1 MIISKPK
8 GNTLFA
14 LGLFFLICITTLGY
28 TLYNFLS
35 YDNRYWYQYIIFIVV
50 TPVALVV
57 LVKTIKGYKIIKL
70 GKGKLSVNYPFIFKK
85 QLFGMQDLVSWSE
98 EVIKTPGANFKELK
112 MKFLQDN
119 VSLSNQENGEYP
131 KIHSYLKKKHP
142 KKFLKSI

>member
-14 LGLFFLICITTLGY
+14 LGLFFLICVTTLGY

-35 YDNRYWYQYIIFIVV
+35 YDSRYWYQYIIFIVV

-70 GKGKLSVNYPFIFKK
+70 GKGKLSVSYPFIFKK
-85 QLFGMQDLVSWSE
+85 QLFAMQELVSWAE
-98 EVIKTPGANFKELK
+98 EIIKTPGTNFKELK
-112 MKFLQDN
+112 MEFPQDK
-119 VSLSNQENGEYP
+119 VSLSNQENGEYL
-131 KIHSYLKKKHP
+131 KIYSYLKKKHL
-142 KKFLKSI
+142 KKFLKTS